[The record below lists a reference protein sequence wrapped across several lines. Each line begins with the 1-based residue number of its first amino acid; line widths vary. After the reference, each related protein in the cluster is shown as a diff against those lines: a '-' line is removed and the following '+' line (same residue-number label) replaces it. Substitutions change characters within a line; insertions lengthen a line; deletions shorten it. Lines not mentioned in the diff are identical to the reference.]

1 MLILAPV
8 STTNEEKDLKAKRP
22 ANRLVKKALPL
33 YVDESVRDELKALS
47 ERTRVP
53 QQVYLREGVD
63 LVLKKYKGA
72 K

>member
-1 MLILAPV
+1 MA
-8 STTNEEKDLKAKRP
+8 KAKRN
-22 ANRLVKKALPL
+22 ANRLKKSALPL
-33 YVDESVRDELKALS
+33 YVEPEIAEELRALS

-63 LVLKKYKGA
+63 LVLKKYREA